1 MIIVI
6 KRNHQLNFMNIFNIL
21 YETKSPR
28 IPASA
33 ENQRK
38 PKLRMYYFLKLCELR
53 QGFTI

>member
-6 KRNHQLNFMNIFNIL
+6 KRNHQLNFMNIFNII

-53 QGFTI
+53 QGFP